1 MRNIV
6 KAILIKNSTINIFH
20 NILHILIMLFYLLD
34 KISLCKKTYK
44 IVFKKNAKLN
54 ELNHHVYINFNY
66 SIWLMVVSRINL
78 VSNDTRKNI
87 LCMIYTYIF
96 LHVIMFVLNIY
107 VLSNSLVW
115 SNMKVI
121 WTDIRPSPTLGQV
134 RITLIFPFTIALWI
148 YKHTSWHIY

>member
-6 KAILIKNSTINIFH
+6 KTILIKNSTINIFH
-20 NILHILIMLFYLLD
+20 NILHILMMLFYLLD

-87 LCMIYTYIF
+87 LYMIYTYIQHVF

-107 VLSNSLVW
+107 VLSNSLVLVKHE
-115 SNMKVI
+115 SYLNGYTPLSHV
-121 WTDIRPSPTLGQV
+121 RSSPNYPY
-134 RITLIFPFTIALWI
+134 IPFHYCIVNL
-148 YKHTSWHIY
+148 